1 MSKKIDLQAAMK
13 LAIYAAV
20 TQLDY
25 ERNENR
31 TTFSDFQEY
40 DLWDEV
46 SRLVNSNIDWI
57 GIDCAIDIDKY
68 VIAESFWGIE
78 KDDEAWDHNDLE
90 HDDAEFDFV

>member
-13 LAIYAAV
+13 LAINAAV
-20 TQLDY
+20 TQLNY
-25 ERNENR
+25 ELNENR
-31 TTFSDFQEY
+31 LTFSEFLEY
-40 DLWDEV
+40 DLCDDV
-46 SRLVNSNIDWI
+46 RRIVNSNIDWI